1 LWVVV
6 GRRTLNERDSKLLL
20 GEYGARISREAIVAA
35 PDEAVGAAERI
46 GYPVVVKLVGDRI
59 AHKSERG
66 LVRLGLRDAS
76 AVRLAAEELWK
87 LRRSEDGEVGI
98 LVAEQVSGSRELI
111 VGLVRDP
118 AFGAVVLV
126 GAGGVTAEAISD
138 TQMRIA
144 PVDRATLDDM
154 LESLDSKRVY
164 AEFRNTRPVDRN
176 GLWQIIHALTQLAE
190 ARSDVVAVDV
200 NPVIVTP
207 SGEVVAVDALVELS
221 LGNPAVAPTPA
232 HGERKVP
239 RHPDDGFRA
248 LLDPRGV
255 VVLGASTHPGK
266 FGFVSLHN
274 ILVSGFRGR
283 VAATNLARETVLG
296 IETVAS
302 VAELPD
308 GEFDLAFFC
317 TPASANEALIVEC
330 AARGIKAAFLT
341 SAGYAES
348 DSAGRAAQDRL
359 VELAR
364 QHGVLL
370 VGPNGQGIVS
380 TPSHLCAQIVAPYPP
395 PGAISIASQS
405 GNFVSSFMNL
415 SRATGVGVSRAV
427 SAGNAAA
434 VDVADLVEWMSRDDA
449 TKVVLSYLEGVSDG
463 TRLREALAL
472 ATSRKPVVVLKGG
485 ASDVGARAAASHT
498 GALASNDRVFDGMC
512 RQFGVVR
519 TTSVEEAFDTA
530 ALLATSPLPRGNRV
544 AILTTAGGWG
554 VVTADA
560 LSRDGVLQLAEL
572 SDDVMARLDELLPSR
587 WSRNNPVDCAGGET
601 RDTIPAVLEI
611 LAASETVDAVVYLGI
626 GIQSNQAR
634 LMREG
639 GFHPDHGLAR
649 IVEYHER
656 QDERFAEAAADLAE
670 RLGKPILVATELAV
684 ADPSNAGP
692 AAVRR
697 RGGMCFPSGPRA
709 VRALAHA
716 YSYARYRGHS
726 S

>member
-1 LWVVV
+1 MG

-20 GEYGARISREAIVAA
+20 GQHGARISRETVVNS
-35 PDEAVGAAERI
+35 PDEAVLAAEQI
-46 GYPVVVKLVGDRI
+46 GFPVVVKLVGDRI

-66 LVRLGLRDAS
+66 LVRLGLHDSS
-76 AVRLAAEELWK
+76 AVRVAAAELWRM
-87 LRRSEDGEVGI
+87 RRDEDGEVGI
-98 LVAEQVSGSRELI
+98 LVAEQVSGHRELI

-144 PVDRATLDDM
+144 PVDPATLDDM
-154 LESLDSKRVY
+154 LDSLASRQVY
-164 AEFRNTRPVDRN
+164 GEFRNARPVDRT
-176 GLWQIIHALTQLAE
+176 GLFQIIMALTRLAE

-200 NPVIVTP
+200 NPVIITR

-221 LGNPAVAPTPA
+221 DEERDVAPASEPA
-232 HGERKVP
+232 SQSVP
-239 RHPDDGFRA
+239 RHHDQGFQA

-255 VVLGASTHPGK
+255 VVVGASTHPGK

-274 ILVSGFRGR
+274 ILASGFRGK
-283 VAATNLARETVLG
+283 VAATNLSRETVLG

-302 VAELPD
+302 VAELPAD
-308 GEFDLAFFC
+308 EFDLAFFC
-317 TPASANEALIVEC
+317 TPSVANEALLVEC
-330 AARGIKAAFLT
+330 ATRGIKAVFLT

-348 DSAGRAAQDRL
+348 DSGGLAAQSRL

-370 VGPNGQGIVS
+370 VGPNGQGIIS
-380 TPSHLCAQIVAPYPP
+380 TPSNLCAQIVAPYPP
-395 PGAISIASQS
+395 PGSISIASQS

-415 SRATGVGVSRAV
+415 SRSTGVGVARAV

-434 VDVADLVEWMSRDDA
+434 VDVADLVEWMSRDTA
-449 TKVVLSYLEGVSDG
+449 TSVVLSYLEGVADG
-463 TRLREALAL
+463 VRLREAFKL
-472 ATSRKPVVVLKGG
+472 ATSRKPVVVVKGG
-485 ASDVGARAAASHT
+485 ASDLGARAAASHT

-512 RQFGVVR
+512 RQLGVVR
-519 TTSVEEAFDTA
+519 ATSAEEAFDAA
-530 ALLATSPLPRGNRV
+530 ALFATAPLPRGNRV

-560 LSRDGVLQLAEL
+560 LSRDGVLQLADL
-572 SDDVMARLDELLPSR
+572 PDDVMARLDELLPSR

-601 RDTIPAVLEI
+601 RDTIPAVLEV
-611 LAASETVDAVVYLGI
+611 LAASETIDAVVYLGI

-639 GFHPDHGLAR
+639 GFFPDHGLAR

-670 RLGKPILVATELAV
+670 RHRKPILVATELAV
-684 ADPSNAGP
+684 ADPTNAGP

-709 VRALAHA
+709 MRALAHA
-716 YSYARYRGHS
+716 YTYSRYRGLVS
-726 S
+726 